1 MYRVTVFFV
10 SLGLMYG
17 APSTIG
23 RLWYNQSAAVLGNIL
38 GGVIFI
44 GLTAHLMNHW
54 KSPLFSSDDGGTL
67 LAHDVESTRRARDA
81 KNLEAG
87 LLGSGM
93 STGHYQRRADPGE
106 IRNSSLN
113 AVDSATYPARVG
125 GPSNALEAVGLSD
138 HTVEA
143 QSQ

>member
-38 GGVIFI
+38 GGVIFT
-44 GLTAHLMNHW
+44 GLAAHLMNHW

-67 LAHDVESTRRARDA
+67 LAHDLESTRRAREGKD
-81 KNLEAG
+81 LEAQ
-87 LLGSGM
+87 LLGSGI
-93 STGHYQRRADPGE
+93 SARHYQRRADSGE

-113 AVDSATYPARVG
+113 AVDSAPN
-125 GPSNALEAVGLSD
+125 PS
-138 HTVEA
+138 
-143 QSQ
+143 